1 MVEHP
6 DVVTL
11 LRAPSAAAATVL
23 LSILLGE
30 GIPAY
35 VAGELLQDEFAL
47 SQRLMGL
54 NAVDIQV
61 PRDRLEEARMVL
73 QAAREAGRELPE

>member
-6 DVVTL
+6 DIVTL
-11 LRAPSAAAATVL
+11 VRAPSPSAATVL
-23 LSILLGE
+23 LSILLAE

-35 VAGELLQDEFAL
+35 IAGTLLQDEFAL

-54 NAVDIQV
+54 NAVEIQV
-61 PRDRLEEARMVL
+61 PRNRLEEARKVL
-73 QAAREAGRELPE
+73 EAARQAGRELPE